1 MKILIF
7 CLGERAF
14 EVLKSLYELRI
25 GLEIKC
31 VYAKDRRVK
40 KDFSDEIIAY
50 CKDHNIPLFSREDF
64 HIQVCEYDLLI
75 ALGWRWLING
85 VEDKKLLI
93 FHDSMLPKYRGYSPL
108 VSALLNK
115 EKIIGASVIY
125 GDKKYDT
132 GNILLQ
138 KSMNVDYPTNIG
150 REMRRMAILYS
161 DLAKEVVIGWID
173 NSISKYGFS
182 QNEKEATYSLWRDE
196 DDYLIDW
203 YLPAETILHFINC
216 VGFPYGGASAYMA
229 GDLVKVLSARLVDD
243 VKIENRSPGKVLF
256 LDNGLPT
263 VVCGVGLL
271 QLEDL
276 RNINGDSILPLYSLR
291 VKFGQS

>member
-1 MKILIF
+1 MKIILF

-14 EVLKSLYELRI
+14 EVLKSLYELGI
-25 GLEIKC
+25 GLDLKC
-31 VYAKDRRVK
+31 VLAKDHRIQN
-40 KDFSDEIIAY
+40 DFSDEIITY
-50 CKDHNIPLFSREDF
+50 CKLKNIPLFSKDEF
-64 HIQVCEYDLLI
+64 HLSYFKYDLVI
-75 ALGWRWLING
+75 ALGWRWLINE

-125 GDKKYDT
+125 GEKEYDS

-138 KSMNVDYPTNIG
+138 KSIVVDYPTTIG
-150 REMRRMAILYS
+150 REMTRMAHLYS
-161 DLAKEVVIGWID
+161 DLAKKIVIGWID
-173 NSISKYGFS
+173 SSISRDGIE

-196 DDYLIDW
+196 DDYLVDW
-203 YLPAETILHFINC
+203 RLPADKILHFINC
-216 VGFPYGGASAYMA
+216 VGFPYGGASTYLA
-229 GDLVKVLSARLVDD
+229 GNLVKVLSARLVGD
-243 VKIENRSPGKVLF
+243 VKVENRTPGKVIF
-256 LDNGLPT
+256 IKNGQPT

-276 RNINGDSILPLYSLR
+276 RHINGSSILPLKSLR
-291 VKFGQS
+291 VKFG